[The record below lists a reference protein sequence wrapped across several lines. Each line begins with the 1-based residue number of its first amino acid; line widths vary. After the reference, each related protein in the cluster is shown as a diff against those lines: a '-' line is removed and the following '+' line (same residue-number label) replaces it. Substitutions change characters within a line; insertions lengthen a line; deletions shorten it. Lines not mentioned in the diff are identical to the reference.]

1 MKLLELKNEFDMIDI
16 DTLTVTITVEKID
29 MKNEAINEGHLK
41 LMKNLISKE
50 YLKKDYFINF
60 DHKIIEIEDENS
72 PKISAYVVES
82 IARVY
87 KLIDI

>member
-1 MKLLELKNEFDMIDI
+1 LKLLELKNEFDMIDI

>member
-1 MKLLELKNEFDMIDI
+1 MTDV
-16 DTLTVTITVEKID
+16 DTLSVTITIEKID
-29 MKNEAINEGHLK
+29 MKSEALNEGYLM
-41 LMKNLISKE
+41 LMKNLIHSD
-50 YLKKDYFINF
+50 YVKKDYFINF

-87 KLIDI
+87 KLIDV